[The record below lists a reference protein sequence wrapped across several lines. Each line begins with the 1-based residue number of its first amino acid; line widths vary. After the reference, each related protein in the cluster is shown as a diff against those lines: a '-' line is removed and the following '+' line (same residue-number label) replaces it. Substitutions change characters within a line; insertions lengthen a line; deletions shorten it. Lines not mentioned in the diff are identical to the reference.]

1 MEEGTK
7 GVDIQHGHMI
17 LCSQMNAPI
26 KVILAS
32 DHAGFALKEVI
43 KGYLKRKKVE
53 VLDIKPV
60 LEEEDD
66 YPPIIREAC
75 AKVITEEAMGV
86 VFGGSGNGE
95 AMAANKVR
103 GIRCAVCYNEETTR
117 LARAHNDAN
126 IMSLG
131 CRLINPEL
139 AKKLVDI
146 FLGTAFEGGR
156 HKRRVNDL
164 EGGKSNIKNMSS

>member
-1 MEEGTK
+1 
-7 GVDIQHGHMI
+7 MI
-17 LCSQMNAPI
+17 LCLRMNAPL

-32 DHAGFALKEVI
+32 DHAGFELKEII
-43 KGYLKRKKVE
+43 KKHLESKGMTIIDV
-53 VLDIKPV
+53 KPT

-66 YPPIIREAC
+66 YPPIIRQAC
-75 AKVITEEAMGV
+75 AKIVEEECMGI

-103 GIRCAVCYNEETTR
+103 GIRCAVCYNEEISL
-117 LARAHNDAN
+117 LARSHNDAN
-126 IMSLG
+126 VMSLG
-131 CRLINPEL
+131 CRLIDPEL

-156 HKRRVNDL
+156 HRRRVDDL
-164 EGGKSNIKNMSS
+164 EVEQ